1 MFKITLA
8 DGTELRD
15 INLNITTLVSYT
27 PIDPSIFENNLAPV
41 TFEWEGEMTSPE
53 IPFFVGEHRAMKF
66 TNVGQI
72 VEGEYWFVL
81 SDVPE
86 EELKYAQIRANID
99 YLAMM
104 TDVEL

>member
-8 DGTELRD
+8 DGTT
-15 INLNITTLVSYT
+15 LNNIGLNATTLVSYEPLDT
-27 PIDPSIFENNLAPV
+27 SIFEDNLAPV
-41 TFEWEGEMTSPE
+41 IFEWEGEIDNPE
-53 IPFFVGEHRAMKF
+53 IPFFVGKHEMMEF
-66 TNVGQI
+66 NDVGEI

-86 EELKYAQIRANID
+86 DQIRYAKIRANID